1 MILRSKVTVWHFK
14 YRDQTRQC
22 PCRGGGESF
31 DRVLCWHHNSDTGQH
46 YRVLG
51 PGQHSLLH
59 LLLLVPTHKKMKADG
74 GLNRWSGE
82 VRSYNVFLCGGTGY
96 HTNWIRSIVTSTP
109 RPYTKDDHGL
119 NKHQIM
125 HYTFRGVTAMEDTHD
140 LSNTIKGTFIVCS
153 VRSVSSFRSPL
164 CHTQLPTSKSLM
176 RAQAEAE
183 Q

>member
-1 MILRSKVTVWHFK
+1 M
-14 YRDQTRQC
+14 
-22 PCRGGGESF
+22 PGCRGKFWPGALLTSQQWHWTTLQSTGTRPTFSAAPPAPGPDTQKDESRRRTEQMIGRGEK
-31 DRVLCWHHNSDTGQH
+31 LQC
-46 YRVLG
+46 
-51 PGQHSLLH
+51 
-59 LLLLVPTHKKMKADG
+59 VPMWGNRIPHKLDQEYCHIDAQTIDE
-74 GLNRWSGE
+74 RWP
-82 VRSYNVFLCGGTGY
+82 
-96 HTNWIRSIVTSTP
+96 WI
-109 RPYTKDDHGL
+109 
-119 NKHQIM
+119 KHQIM